1 MPINANL
8 NRMKK
13 IITSLAVASL
23 FFMSCTKDADVLTPP
38 SATYEVKFGVSA
50 LSSNTYEKASKEVE
64 APDKVLDSYTIYI
77 YDSNGALKDSI
88 RKTKSDSNYGQA
100 SIRLQE
106 GVYNAV
112 VVGNNTIKAP
122 ASSFD
127 AAVIEE
133 SFSKETFSAI
143 QPFKV
148 VANGTKDVAITL
160 RRTIGRVELNLTD
173 EFKETYK
180 TLKVTYS
187 NAPVSYSLAHS
198 ATLAT
203 KDFEISEKLVNDNP
217 VDAAFY
223 SFGNEANAAGKTIV
237 IEAYDTSDNLIVSRS
252 IGNVTILPNHIT
264 KITGKIFD
272 GNADFVITVD
282 TAWDDD
288 INIPIE

>member
-1 MPINANL
+1 
-8 NRMKK
+8 
-13 IITSLAVASL
+13 
-23 FFMSCTKDADVLTPP
+23 MSCTKDADVLTSP

-50 LSSNTYEKASKEVE
+50 LSSSTYEKALKEVE
-64 APDKVLDSYTIYI
+64 APDKVLESYTIYI

-88 RKTKSDSNYGQA
+88 RKTKSDNNYGQA
-100 SIRLQE
+100 SVRLQE
-106 GVYNAV
+106 GAYNAV
-112 VVGNNTIKAP
+112 VVGNNALKAP

-133 SFSKETFSAI
+133 SFSEETFSAI

-173 EFKETYK
+173 AFKETYK
-180 TLKVTYS
+180 TLKVTYN

-203 KDFEISEKLVNDNP
+203 KDFEISETLVNDNP

-223 SFGNEANAAGKTIV
+223 SFGNTAVAAGKTIV
-237 IEAYDTSDNLIVSRS
+237 VEAYDTSDNLIVSRS
-252 IGNVTILPNHIT
+252 IENVTILPNHIT